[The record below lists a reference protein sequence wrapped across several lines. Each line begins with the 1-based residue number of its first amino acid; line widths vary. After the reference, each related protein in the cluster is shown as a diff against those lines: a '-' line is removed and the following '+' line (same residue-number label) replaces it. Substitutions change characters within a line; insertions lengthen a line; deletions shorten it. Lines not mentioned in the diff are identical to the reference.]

1 MLILVLVFGAGI
13 RISHTEVLAR
23 ELAEKLGIPFLLT
36 WGAMDVWPSDHVL
49 NAGGFGVCGPR
60 GGNFTV
66 QNADLI
72 IGIGTRFSQMLTG
85 GKLEHFGRA
94 AKKVMVDIDKEELTK
109 FEDKGLDFDEK
120 VHADLRNF
128 LPQFVSALDDYVVSD
143 ISEWLRYVN
152 QVKSSFPLCIEAD
165 YESKDEVD
173 ANVFIDA
180 LSLEAKE
187 GDIIITDAGGNLT
200 WTMQGFKTKEDQ
212 RLFSAWNHSPM
223 GYSLAGAI
231 GAAFANPG
239 KDIICIIGDG
249 GLQMCAEELATVA
262 RYDLPIKIFIF
273 NNQGHGIQKQ
283 TIETWLDGRY
293 EALDKKTGLF
303 FPDFAK
309 LADAYS
315 LPVTAI
321 ASHANIRNVL
331 KEILGKTGPV
341 VIDVAINPDQRI
353 RPMLT
358 FGRPLEDQG
367 PVLPREQFLEHMLI
381 DPLPESLTVA
391 EATASARMEAGSNVA

>member
-1 MLILVLVFGAGI
+1 M
-13 RISHTEVLAR
+13 
-23 ELAEKLGIPFLLT
+23 
-36 WGAMDVWPSDHVL
+36 
-49 NAGGFGVCGPR
+49 
-60 GGNFTV
+60 
-66 QNADLI
+66 I
-72 IGIGTRFSQMLTG
+72 IGIGPRFTQMLTG